1 MRINLYDLEMAYFG
15 EPELIKIS
23 GRNYTLADPFLQNP
37 RNITVMM
44 NDIFHLNKKAE
55 EFLYLITA
63 NIKNKPNGIHLLSK
77 GTVDAALFSNRD
89 IFVRVL
95 LSGGKNIFVVH
106 NHPSGDTTPST
117 ADKDAANHIRKGA
130 EILDLAL
137 TDFVIVGG
145 GNSAYYSF
153 YENGRL

>member
-15 EPELIKIS
+15 EPELIKVS
-23 GRNYTLADPFLQNP
+23 GRNYTLSAPFLENP
-37 RNITVMM
+37 KKLVSLM
-44 NDIFHLNKKAE
+44 NDVFHLNKKAE

-106 NHPSGDTTPST
+106 NHPSGDTAPST

-130 EILDLAL
+130 EILDLVL
-137 TDFVIVGG
+137 TDFVIVGAN
-145 GNSAYYSF
+145 NSYYSF
-153 YENGRL
+153 CENGRL